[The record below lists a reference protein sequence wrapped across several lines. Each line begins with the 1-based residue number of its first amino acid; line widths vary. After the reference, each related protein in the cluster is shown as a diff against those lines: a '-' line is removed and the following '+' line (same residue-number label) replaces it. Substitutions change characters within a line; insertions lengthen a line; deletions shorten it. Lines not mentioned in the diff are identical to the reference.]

1 MSMAEHNLLVVDQDD
16 DFVASA
22 KELFDGSLPVAR
34 TLEEASQT
42 VSSGDVRMLLIGPS
56 YSSDEAMEE
65 IRQLHNQDPSL
76 VLMLVA
82 EEVTADLLRKGMRA
96 GVSDVLESPL
106 DEEKI
111 EAAIE
116 QFAHDVLRRKSTA
129 AAAAAV
135 PRLEDGQKD
144 EGRIITITS
153 AKGGSGK
160 TVLATNLALVLNRFP
175 DTKVCLVDA
184 DLQFGDVCLVLQL
197 EPRFTMVNASHELHH
212 LDGELLDSL
221 LTEHPSGLKVL
232 AAPLEPAFADDITT
246 AGLMQML
253 DVLKENFD
261 YVIVDTAA
269 MLDELILSLI
279 EKSDDVLM
287 LVDMDLPSVKN
298 AKLAL
303 ETLRLLKF
311 STSNV
316 QLVMNRSNSKAK
328 LETKEIEGALKM
340 EIAASIPSDAVV
352 AASVN
357 EGRPVVETDPKSK
370 VAKGFESVAELIAG
384 KVPEAQVKSGLFGRK

>member
-1 MSMAEHNLLVVDQDD
+1 MSMAENNLLVVDQDD

-22 KELFDGSLPVAR
+22 KQLFDGSLPVAR

-42 VSSGDVRMLLIGPS
+42 VSSGDVRMVLVGPS
-56 YSSDEAMEE
+56 FTNDAAMDQ
-65 IRQLHNQDPSL
+65 IRELHNQDPSL
-76 VLMLVA
+76 VLMLIA

-96 GVSDVLESPL
+96 GVSDVIESPL
-106 DEEKI
+106 DEAKI

-116 QFAHDVLRRKSTA
+116 QFANDALRRRAPVTA
-129 AAAAAV
+129 APV
-135 PRLEDGQKD
+135 EDIGQRQH
-144 EGRIITITS
+144 GRIITVTS

-160 TVLATNLALVLNRFP
+160 TVLATNLALVLKRIP

-197 EPRFTMVNASHELHH
+197 EPRFTMVNAAHELHH
-212 LDGELLDSL
+212 LDAELLDSL
-221 LTEHPSGLKVL
+221 LTEHPTGLKVL

-253 DVLKENFD
+253 DVLKESYD

-279 EKSDDVLM
+279 EKSDDILM

-328 LETKEIEGALKM
+328 LDNKEIEGALKM

-384 KVPEAQVKSGLFGRK
+384 KIPEAQVKSGLFGRK

>member
-16 DFVASA
+16 DFVSAA
-22 KELFDGSLPVAR
+22 KELFDGRLPVAR
-34 TLEEASQT
+34 TIDEAS
-42 VSSGDVRMLLIGPS
+42 SSIDSGDVRMVLLGPT
-56 YSSDEAMEE
+56 YRDEAHMDE
-65 IRQLHNQDPSL
+65 IRTLHNQDPAL
-76 VLMLVA
+76 ILMLVA
-82 EEVTADLLRKGMRA
+82 DEVTADLLRRGMRA
-96 GVSDVLESPL
+96 GVSDVLEAPL
-106 DEEKI
+106 DEAKI
-111 EAAIE
+111 EEAIE
-116 QFAHDVLRRKSTA
+116 QFAHDVLKRQSATVRQPEVSSG
-129 AAAAAV
+129 
-135 PRLEDGQKD
+135 RSE
-144 EGRIITITS
+144 EGKIITIMS

-160 TVLATNLALVLNRFP
+160 TVLATNLALLLNRLP
-175 DTKVCLVDA
+175 DAKVCLVDA

-197 EPRFTMVNASHELHH
+197 EPRFTMVNAAHELHQ
-212 LDGELLDSL
+212 LDSELLDSL

-253 DVLKENFD
+253 DVLKENYD
-261 YVIVDTAA
+261 YVVVDTAS

-279 EKSDDVLM
+279 EKSDDILM

-311 STSNV
+311 STANV

-328 LETKEIEGALKM
+328 LDNKEIEGALKM
-340 EIAASIPSDAVV
+340 SIAAAVPSDAIV

-370 VAKGFESVAELIAG
+370 VAKGFESVASLIAG
-384 KVPEAQVKSGLFGRK
+384 KIPEATGKSGLFGRK

>member
-1 MSMAEHNLLVVDQDD
+1 MSMAENNLLVVDQDD

-22 KELFDGSLPVAR
+22 KELFDGRLPIAR
-34 TLEEASQT
+34 SLEEAAHMVASA
-42 VSSGDVRMLLIGPS
+42 DVRMVLVGPS
-56 YSSDEAMEE
+56 YSSDEAIEN
-65 IRQLHNQDPSL
+65 IRQLHHEDPSL

-82 EEVTADLLRKGMRA
+82 EEVTAELLRKGMRA
-96 GVSDVLESPL
+96 GVSDVLEAPL

-116 QFAHDVLRRKSTA
+116 QFANDMLRRKSTTA
-129 AAAAAV
+129 TEVAD
-135 PRLEDGQKD
+135 PEKGN
-144 EGRIITITS
+144 GRIVTVTS

-160 TVLATNLALVLNRFP
+160 TVLATNLALLLNRIP
-175 DTKVCLVDA
+175 DIKVCLVDA

-197 EPRFTMVNASHELHH
+197 EPRFTMVNAAHELHH
-212 LDGELLDSL
+212 LDAELLDSL

-253 DVLKENFD
+253 DALKENYD
-261 YVIVDTAA
+261 YVVVDTAA

-279 EKSDDVLM
+279 EKSDDIVM

-311 STSNV
+311 STSSV
-316 QLVMNRSNSKAK
+316 KLVLNRSNSKAK
-328 LETKEIEGALKM
+328 LDNKEIEGALKM
-340 EIAASIPSDAVV
+340 EILASIPSDAVV

-384 KVPEAQVKSGLFGRK
+384 SIPDHQGKSGLFGRK

>member
-1 MSMAEHNLLVVDQDD
+1 MSMVESNLLVVDLDD
-16 DFVASA
+16 DFVAKA
-22 KELFDGSLPVAR
+22 KELFDGRLPVAR
-34 TLEEASQT
+34 SLEEASST
-42 VSSGDVRMLLIGPS
+42 IESGGVRMVLLGPS
-56 YSSDEAMEE
+56 FRDDASMEM
-65 IRQLHNQDPSL
+65 IRALHNQDPGVIL
-76 VLMLVA
+76 LLVA

-96 GVSDVLESPL
+96 GVSDVIEAPL
-106 DEEKI
+106 DETTI
-111 EAAIE
+111 EAAVE
-116 QFAHDVLRRKSTA
+116 QFAHDALKRKPSA
-129 AAAAAV
+129 PSAEAK
-135 PRLEDGQKD
+135 PSSEQ
-144 EGRIITITS
+144 GRIVTVMS

-160 TVLATNLALVLNRFP
+160 TVLATNVALLLNRLA
-175 DTKVCLVDA
+175 DTKVVLVDA

-197 EPRFTMVNASHELHH
+197 EPRFTMVNAAHELHH

-253 DVLKENFD
+253 DVLRENYD
-261 YVIVDTAA
+261 YVVVDTAS

-279 EKSDDVLM
+279 EKSDDILM

-316 QLVMNRSNSKAK
+316 KMVMNRSNSKAK
-328 LETKEIEGALKM
+328 LDNKEIEGALKM
-340 EIAASIPSDAVV
+340 PISAMIPSDAMV

-357 EGRPVVETDPKSK
+357 EGRPVVENDPKSK
-370 VAKGFESVAELIAG
+370 VAKGFEAAAGLIAG
-384 KVPEAQVKSGLFGRK
+384 KIPEDAGKSGLFGRK

>member
-16 DFVASA
+16 DFVSNA
-22 KELFDGSLPVAR
+22 KELFEGRLPVAR
-34 TLEEASQT
+34 TFEEASQNID
-42 VSSGDVRMLLIGPS
+42 SGDVRMVLLGPS
-56 YSSDEAMEE
+56 YKDDDAMEQ
-65 IRQLHNQDPSL
+65 IRTLHNQDPAL

-82 EEVTADLLRKGMRA
+82 EEVTSDLLRKGMRA
-96 GVSDVLESPL
+96 GVSDVLEAPL
-106 DEEKI
+106 DEPKI

-116 QFAHDVLRRKSTA
+116 QFAHDILKRETA
-129 AAAAAV
+129 IVTPTGDVGAE
-135 PRLEDGQKD
+135 RSEK
-144 EGRIITITS
+144 GRIITITS

-160 TVLATNLALVLNRFP
+160 TVLATNLALLLNRIP
-175 DTKVCLVDA
+175 DSKVCLVDA

-197 EPRFTMVNASHELHH
+197 EPRFTMVNAAHELHH

-253 DVLKENFD
+253 DVLRSGYD
-261 YVIVDTAA
+261 YVVVDTAS
-269 MLDELILSLI
+269 MLDELILSLV
-279 EKSDDVLM
+279 EKSDDILM

-311 STSNV
+311 STANV

-328 LETKEIEGALKM
+328 LDNKEIEGALKM
-340 EIAASIPSDAVV
+340 GISAAIPSDAMV

-370 VAKGFESVAELIAG
+370 VAKGFESVAALIAG
-384 KVPEAQVKSGLFGRK
+384 KIPEGTAKSGLFGRK

>member
-1 MSMAEHNLLVVDQDD
+1 MSVAENNLLVVDPDD
-16 DFVASA
+16 DFVSRA
-22 KELFDGSLPVAR
+22 KELFDGRLPVAR
-34 TLEEASQT
+34 TIEEALST
-42 VSSGDVRMLLIGPS
+42 VESGAVRMILLGPS
-56 YSSDEAMEE
+56 FHTEAHMDQ
-65 IRQLHNQDPSL
+65 IRSLHNANPAV

-82 EEVTADLLRKGMRA
+82 DEVTADLLRRGMRA
-96 GVSDVLESPL
+96 GVSDIIETPL

-111 EAAIE
+111 EAAVE
-116 QFAHDVLRRKSTA
+116 QFAHDVLSRRATPTSA
-129 AAAAAV
+129 
-135 PRLEDGQKD
+135 PRGE
-144 EGRIITITS
+144 EGRIITVMS

-160 TVLATNLALVLNRFP
+160 TVLATNLALLLNRLP
-175 DTKVCLVDA
+175 DKKVVLVDA

-197 EPRFTMVNASHELHH
+197 EPRFTMVNAAHELHH
-212 LDGELLDSL
+212 LDAELLDSL

-253 DVLKENFD
+253 DILKENYD
-261 YVIVDTAA
+261 YIIVDTAS

-279 EKSDDVLM
+279 EKSDDIMM

-311 STSNV
+311 STNNV
-316 QLVMNRSNSKAK
+316 KLVMNRSNSKAK
-328 LETKEIEGALKM
+328 LDNKEIEAALRM
-340 EIAASIPSDAVV
+340 PISAAVPSDASV

-357 EGRPVVETDPKSK
+357 EGRPVVEADPKSR

-384 KVPEAQVKSGLFGRK
+384 KIPEESGRSGLFGRK

>member
-1 MSMAEHNLLVVDQDD
+1 MTEHNLLVVDQDD
-16 DFVASA
+16 DFVSGA
-22 KELFDGSLPVAR
+22 KQLFDGSLPIAR
-34 TLEEASQT
+34 SLEEASQT
-42 VSSGDVRMLLIGPS
+42 IESGDVRLLLIGPS
-56 YSSDEAMEE
+56 YATDEQMEE
-65 IRQLHNQDPSL
+65 IRNLHNQDPAL

-96 GVSDVLESPL
+96 GVSDVIESPL

-116 QFAHDVLRRKSTA
+116 QFAHDVLKRKTTTGTPEVS
-129 AAAAAV
+129 
-135 PRLEDGQKD
+135 RSGEDGQ
-144 EGRIITITS
+144 IITIMS

-160 TVLATNLALVLNRFP
+160 TVLATNLALLLTRVP
-175 DTKVCLVDA
+175 DAKVALVDA
-184 DLQFGDVCLVLQL
+184 NLQFGDVCLVLQL
-197 EPRFTMVNASHELHH
+197 EPRFTMVNAAHELHQ

-221 LTEHPSGLKVL
+221 LTEHPTGLKVL

-253 DVLKENFD
+253 DLLRDNFD
-261 YVIVDTAA
+261 YVVVDTASL
-269 MLDELILSLI
+269 LDELILSLI
-279 EKSDDVLM
+279 EKSDHVMM

-316 QLVMNRSNSKAK
+316 QLVMNRSNSKSK
-328 LETKEIEGALKM
+328 LDNKEIEGALKM
-340 EIAASIPSDAVV
+340 EIAAAIPSDAIV

-370 VAKGFESVAELIAG
+370 VAKGLEGVAELVAG
-384 KVPEAQVKSGLFGRK
+384 KIPEPSGKSGGLFGRK

>member
-1 MSMAEHNLLVVDQDD
+1 MSMAEHNLLVVDEDD
-16 DFVASA
+16 DFLSVA
-22 KELFDGSLPVAR
+22 KELFDGRLPVAR
-34 TLEEASQT
+34 TLDEARENIDT
-42 VSSGDVRMLLIGPS
+42 GDVRMVLLGPT
-56 YSSDEAMEE
+56 YKDEEHIEE
-65 IRQLHNQDPSL
+65 IRALHNQDPAL

-82 EEVTADLLRKGMRA
+82 EEVTADLLRRGMRA
-96 GVSDVLESPL
+96 GVSDVLEAPL
-106 DEEKI
+106 DEPKI

-116 QFAHDVLRRKSTA
+116 QFGHDVLKRQSA
-129 AAAAAV
+129 AAKPEAPPA
-135 PRLEDGQKD
+135 PSDK
-144 EGRIITITS
+144 GRIITITS

-160 TVLATNLALVLNRFP
+160 TVLATNVALLLNRIP

-197 EPRFTMVNASHELHH
+197 EPRFTMVNAAHELHQ

-253 DVLKENFD
+253 DVLRENYD
-261 YVIVDTAA
+261 YVVVDTAS

-279 EKSDDVLM
+279 EKSDDILM

-316 QLVMNRSNSKAK
+316 KLVMNRSNSKAK
-328 LETKEIEGALKM
+328 LDNKEIEGALKM
-340 EIAASIPSDAVV
+340 QISAAVPSDAMV

-370 VAKGFESVAELIAG
+370 VAKGFESVAALIAG
-384 KVPEAQVKSGLFGRK
+384 KIPEASDKSGLFGRK

>member
-1 MSMAEHNLLVVDQDD
+1 MVLV
-16 DFVASA
+16 
-22 KELFDGSLPVAR
+22 
-34 TLEEASQT
+34 
-42 VSSGDVRMLLIGPS
+42 GPS
-56 YSSDEAMEE
+56 FTNDGAMDQ
-65 IRQLHNQDPSL
+65 IRELHNQDPSL

-96 GVSDVLESPL
+96 GVSDVIEAPL
-106 DEEKI
+106 DEAKI

-116 QFAHDVLRRKSTA
+116 QFANDVLRRRAPVTA
-129 AAAAAV
+129 APV
-135 PRLEDGQKD
+135 EDIGQRQQ
-144 EGRIITITS
+144 GRIITVSS

-160 TVLATNLALVLNRFP
+160 TVLATNLALVLNRIP

-197 EPRFTMVNASHELHH
+197 EPRFTMVNAAHELHH
-212 LDGELLDSL
+212 LDAELLDSL
-221 LTEHPSGLKVL
+221 LTEHPTGLKVL

-253 DVLKENFD
+253 DVLRESYD

-279 EKSDDVLM
+279 EKSDDILM

-316 QLVMNRSNSKAK
+316 QLVLNRSNSKAK
-328 LETKEIEGALKM
+328 LDNKEIEGALKM
-340 EIAASIPSDAVV
+340 AIAASIPSDAVV

-384 KVPEAQVKSGLFGRK
+384 KIPEAQVKSGLFGRK

>member
-1 MSMAEHNLLVVDQDD
+1 MAEHNLLVVDQDD

-34 TLEEASQT
+34 SFMEAAQA
-42 VSSGDVRMLLIGPS
+42 VSSSDIRMLLIGPS
-56 YSSDEAMEE
+56 FDDDESMEQ

-82 EEVTADLLRKGMRA
+82 EEVTADMLRKGMRA
-96 GVSDVLESPL
+96 GVSDVIEAPL

-116 QFAHDVLRRKSTA
+116 QFAHDVLRRQAPVSTPTPEA
-129 AAAAAV
+129 E
-135 PRLEDGQKD
+135 PKRDK
-144 EGRIITITS
+144 GRIITVTS

-160 TVLATNLALVLNRFP
+160 TVLATNLALVLNRIP

-197 EPRFTMVNASHELHH
+197 EPRFTMVNAAHELHQ
-212 LDGELLDSL
+212 LDAELLDSL

-253 DVLKENFD
+253 DVLKENYD

-279 EKSDDVLM
+279 EKSDDIMM

-316 QLVMNRSNSKAK
+316 KLVMNRSNSKAK
-328 LETKEIEGALKM
+328 LDNKEIEGALKM
-340 EIAASIPSDAVV
+340 QISAAIPSDAVV

-370 VAKGFESVAELIAG
+370 VSKGFESVAELIAG
-384 KVPEAQVKSGLFGRK
+384 KIPEAQGKSGLFGRK

>member
-34 TLEEASQT
+34 TLEEAGQT
-42 VSSGDVRMLLIGPS
+42 VSSGDVRMVLIGPS
-56 YSSDEAMEE
+56 FNTEEAMDQ

-82 EEVTADLLRKGMRA
+82 EEVTADLLRKGMRI
-96 GVSDVLESPL
+96 GVSDVLEMPL
-106 DEEKI
+106 DEPKI

-116 QFAHDVLRRKSTA
+116 QFAHDVLHRKSSVA
-129 AAAAAV
+129 AHRPPEEEV
-135 PRLEDGQKD
+135 GK
-144 EGRIITITS
+144 EGRIITVTS

-160 TVLATNLALVLNRFP
+160 TVLATNLALVLNRFA
-175 DTKVCLVDA
+175 DKKVCLVDA

-197 EPRFTMVNASHELHH
+197 EPRFTMVNAAHELHK
-212 LDGELLDSL
+212 LDAELLDSL

-253 DVLKENFD
+253 DVLKENYD

-279 EKSDDVLM
+279 EKSDDILM

-311 STSNV
+311 STADV

-328 LETKEIEGALKM
+328 LDNKEIEGALKM
-340 EIAASIPSDAVV
+340 EIAAAIPSDAVV

-384 KVPEAQVKSGLFGRK
+384 KVPEANAKSGLFGRK

>member
-1 MSMAEHNLLVVDQDD
+1 MTMVENNLLVVDLDD
-16 DFVASA
+16 DFVAKA
-22 KELFDGSLPVAR
+22 KELFDGRLPVAR
-34 TLEEASQT
+34 SIEEASST
-42 VSSGDVRMLLIGPS
+42 VESGGVKMVLLGPS
-56 YSSDEAMEE
+56 FKDDDAMDQ
-65 IRQLHNQDPSL
+65 IRSLHNHDPAL
-76 VLMLVA
+76 VLMLIA

-96 GVSDVLESPL
+96 GVSDVIEAPL
-106 DEEKI
+106 DEAKI

-116 QFAHDVLRRKSTA
+116 QFAHDVLKRKTA
-129 AAAAAV
+129 SPGV
-135 PRLEDGQKD
+135 DSKPSSGQ
-144 EGRIITITS
+144 GRIVTVMS

-160 TVLATNLALVLNRFP
+160 TVLSTNIALLFNRIP
-175 DTKVCLVDA
+175 DTKVVLVDA

-253 DVLKENFD
+253 DVLKENYD
-261 YVIVDTAA
+261 YVVVDTAS

-279 EKSDDVLM
+279 ERSDDILM

-316 QLVMNRSNSKAK
+316 KLVMNRSNSKAK
-328 LETKEIEGALKM
+328 LDNKEIEGALKM
-340 EIAASIPSDAVV
+340 SISAMIPSDAMV

-357 EGRPVVETDPKSK
+357 EGRPVVENDPKSK
-370 VAKGFESVAELIAG
+370 VAKGFESAAELIAG
-384 KVPEAQVKSGLFGRK
+384 KIPEDSGKSGLFGRK

>member
-16 DFVASA
+16 DFVAST

-34 TLEEASQT
+34 TFLEASQM

-56 YSSDEAMEE
+56 FSDDASMEQ
-65 IRQLHNQDPSL
+65 IRMMHNQDPSL

-82 EEVTADLLRKGMRA
+82 NEVTADVLRNAMRS
-96 GVSDVLESPL
+96 GVSDVIEAPL
-106 DEEKI
+106 DEPKI

-116 QFAHDVLRRKSTA
+116 QFAHDVLRRQSA
-129 AAAAAV
+129 APAPTTPSA
-135 PRLEDGQKD
+135 PRDQ
-144 EGRIITITS
+144 GRIVTVTS

-160 TVLATNLALVLNRFP
+160 TVLATNLALVLNRLP
-175 DTKVCLVDA
+175 DTKVVLVDA

-197 EPRFTMVNASHELHH
+197 EPRFTMVNAAHELHQ

-253 DVLKENFD
+253 DVLKENYD

-279 EKSDDVLM
+279 EKSDDIMM

-311 STSNV
+311 STANV
-316 QLVMNRSNSKAK
+316 KLVMNRSNSKAK
-328 LETKEIEGALKM
+328 LDNKEIEGALKM
-340 EIAASIPSDAVV
+340 DIAASIPSDAVV

-370 VAKGFESVAELIAG
+370 VAKGFESVAALIAG
-384 KVPEAQVKSGLFGRK
+384 KIPEAQGKSGLFGRK

>member
-34 TLEEASQT
+34 TFLEASQS
-42 VSSGDVRMLLIGPS
+42 VAGGDVKMLLIGPS
-56 YSSDEAMEE
+56 YSDDASMEQ
-65 IRQLHNQDPSL
+65 IRMLHNQDPGL
-76 VLMLVA
+76 ILMLVA
-82 EEVTADLLRKGMRA
+82 SEVTADLLRKGMRA
-96 GVSDVLESPL
+96 GVSDVLEAPL
-106 DEEKI
+106 DEAKI

-116 QFAHDVLRRKSTA
+116 QFAHDVLRRQAPSTTSSSSSSTGK
-129 AAAAAV
+129 
-135 PRLEDGQKD
+135 RDK
-144 EGRIITITS
+144 GRIITVTS

-160 TVLATNLALVLNRFP
+160 TVLATNLALVLNRIP

-212 LDGELLDSL
+212 LDPELLDSL
-221 LTEHPSGLKVL
+221 LTEHPTGLKVL

-253 DVLKENFD
+253 DVLKETYD

-279 EKSDDVLM
+279 EKSDDILM

-328 LETKEIEGALKM
+328 LDNKEIEGALKM
-340 EIAASIPSDAVV
+340 QIAASIPSDAVV

-357 EGRPVVETDPKSK
+357 EGRPVVETDPKSR

-384 KVPEAQVKSGLFGRK
+384 KIPEATGKSGLFGRK

>member
-1 MSMAEHNLLVVDQDD
+1 MSMAENNLLVVDQDD
-16 DFVASA
+16 DFVSKA
-22 KELFDGSLPVAR
+22 KELFEGRLPVAR
-34 TLEEASQT
+34 SIEE
-42 VSSGDVRMLLIGPS
+42 VSSTIESGGVRMILLGPS
-56 YSSDEAMEE
+56 YRDEAAMDQ
-65 IRQLHNQDPSL
+65 IRTLHNQDPAI
-76 VLMLVA
+76 VLLLVA
-82 EEVTADLLRKGMRA
+82 EEVTADILRRGMRA
-96 GVSDVLESPL
+96 GVSDVLEAPL
-106 DEEKI
+106 NEAKI

-116 QFAHDVLRRKSTA
+116 QFAHDVLKRKPA
-129 AAAAAV
+129 A
-135 PRLEDGQKD
+135 PTSSDGSRGEK
-144 EGRIITITS
+144 GKIITVMS

-160 TVLATNLALVLNRFP
+160 TVLATNLSLLLNRIP
-175 DTKVCLVDA
+175 DTKVVLVDA

-197 EPRFTMVNASHELHH
+197 EPRFTMVNASHELHQ
-212 LDGELLDSL
+212 LEPQLLESL

-253 DVLKENFD
+253 DVLRETYD
-261 YVIVDTAA
+261 YVVVDTAS

-279 EKSDDVLM
+279 EKSDEILM

-311 STSNV
+311 STANV
-316 QLVMNRSNSKAK
+316 KMVMNRSDSKAK
-328 LETKEIEGALKM
+328 LDNKEIEAALKM
-340 EIAASIPSDAVV
+340 EISASIPSAAIV

-357 EGRPVVETDPKSK
+357 EGRPVVETEPKSR

-384 KVPEAQVKSGLFGRK
+384 KIPEEASTKSGMFGRK